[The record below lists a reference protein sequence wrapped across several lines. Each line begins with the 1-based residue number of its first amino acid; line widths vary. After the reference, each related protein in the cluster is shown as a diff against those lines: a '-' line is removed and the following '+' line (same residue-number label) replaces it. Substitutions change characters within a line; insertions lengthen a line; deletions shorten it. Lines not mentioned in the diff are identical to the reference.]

1 MQDWLDEELLKEVYF
16 WVNNMTVL
24 ITRLLTGE
32 EILGE
37 STVNSTDGTIK
48 IENPTQIAAARNPS
62 NGNVDVHMA
71 PFAALA
77 ASKHIEIRAQHVL
90 CQYEPVVEVINK
102 YNKMFGSG
110 IIIPTNSG
118 VQTIS

>member
-1 MQDWLDEELLKEVYF
+1 
-16 WVNNMTVL
+16 MTIL

-37 STVNSTDGTIK
+37 SSVNPADGTIK
-48 IENPTQIAAARNPS
+48 IENPTQIAAMRNPN

-71 PFAALA
+71 PFAALSA
-77 ASKHIEIRAQHVL
+77 TKHIEIRAQHVL
-90 CQYEPVVEVINK
+90 CQYEPVVEVVNK

-118 VQTIS
+118 IQSIS

>member
-1 MQDWLDEELLKEVYF
+1 MA
-16 WVNNMTVL
+16 VL

-37 STVNSTDGTIK
+37 STTNSTDGTIK
-48 IENPTQIAAARNPS
+48 IENPTQIAAARNPA

-71 PFAALA
+71 PFAALSS
-77 ASKHIEIRAQHVL
+77 SKHIEIRAQHVL
-90 CQYEPVVEVINK
+90 CQYEPVVEVVNK

-118 VQTIS
+118 VQTII